1 MRFIESLCQPRG
13 FAVVFFITL
22 IIRLTFSAVIPMT
35 GDEAYFIEW
44 GKHSSFGFYDHP
56 PMVGW
61 FLTALLSVS
70 DAAWWLR
77 LPMVLTTSLIG
88 ISIMRLLRAEHPE
101 VAYGAASLYL
111 LTPVNLI
118 FMLMTTDTPLIL
130 WSFLSAVAFYVAVNR
145 GSRRWYLLCGILLG
159 AAFFS
164 KFFAGLLG
172 IAYAVYLL
180 FFANRQRKPLI
191 GLGLIILGTLPFIG
205 LNLYWN
211 YTHCWNNYLFNLV
224 NRTEGDTFSFVTV
237 LKYFVLLLYLLTPPV
252 LFYFV
257 KQRRAAV
264 TSFKQGGLAVFMA
277 LFLVPL
283 FLFLLLST
291 WKDIGLHWLMS
302 FYPFG
307 IIALGLFITA
317 KQLRTTLKFMLVY
330 ALVHLLLIGYL
341 LIQIPDMFRHNES
354 IYKDLL
360 YSMRTHELLK
370 AVEPYRKSYVL
381 ATDSYAESA
390 LLSYASRQHVMVF
403 GYGSYHAREDD
414 QIVDM
419 RDYAGRNIM
428 ILTYSDDVKSYAP
441 FFDTFVVHPV
451 PIEGTTFYLGM
462 GKGFHYAQYREKV
475 LKEVLKR
482 YYNIPK
488 EWPVGECYFY
498 KRYFPEKLLH

>member
-1 MRFIESLCQPRG
+1 
-13 FAVVFFITL
+13 
-22 IIRLTFSAVIPMT
+22 
-35 GDEAYFIEW
+35 
-44 GKHSSFGFYDHP
+44 
-56 PMVGW
+56 
-61 FLTALLSVS
+61 
-70 DAAWWLR
+70 
-77 LPMVLTTSLIG
+77 
-88 ISIMRLLRAEHPE
+88 
-101 VAYGAASLYL
+101 
-111 LTPVNLI
+111 
-118 FMLMTTDTPLIL
+118 
-130 WSFLSAVAFYVAVNR
+130 
-145 GSRRWYLLCGILLG
+145 
-159 AAFFS
+159 
-164 KFFAGLLG
+164 
-172 IAYAVYLL
+172 
-180 FFANRQRKPLI
+180 
-191 GLGLIILGTLPFIG
+191 
-205 LNLYWN
+205 
-211 YTHCWNNYLFNLV
+211 
-224 NRTEGDTFSFVTV
+224 
-237 LKYFVLLLYLLTPPV
+237 
-252 LFYFV
+252 
-257 KQRRAAV
+257 
-264 TSFKQGGLAVFMA
+264 
-277 LFLVPL
+277 
-283 FLFLLLST
+283 
-291 WKDIGLHWLMS
+291 MS